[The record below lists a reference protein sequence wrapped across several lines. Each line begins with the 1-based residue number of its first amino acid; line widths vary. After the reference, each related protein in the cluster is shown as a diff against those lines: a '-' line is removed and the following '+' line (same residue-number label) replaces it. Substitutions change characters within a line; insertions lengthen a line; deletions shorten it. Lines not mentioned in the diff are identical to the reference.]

1 MAATGRRLTK
11 IATLADVREITEGE
25 PVELWMSDTGRVV
38 VRAYNECGN
47 NYTEV
52 DLVDLLSWS
61 RGYGD
66 SSGRIPTVCASERD

>member
-1 MAATGRRLTK
+1 MDETGRRLTK
-11 IATLADVREITEGE
+11 IATLDGVRELTEGE

-52 DLVDLLSWS
+52 DLLGLIEWS
-61 RGYGD
+61 RNRGD
-66 SSGRIPTVCASERD
+66 ESTRIPSLPTVE